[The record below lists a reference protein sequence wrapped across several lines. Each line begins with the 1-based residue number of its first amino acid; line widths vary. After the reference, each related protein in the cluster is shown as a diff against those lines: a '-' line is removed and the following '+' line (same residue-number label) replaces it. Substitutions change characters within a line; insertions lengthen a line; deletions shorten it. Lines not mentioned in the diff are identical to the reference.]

1 MVKLDRSAVPLKSG
15 KGIYLR
21 LRVSATILSG
31 YQRAARIILCNCKT
45 IGLNANFGLT
55 EPNRM
60 IWPDFYIP
68 NVTIFVFAT
77 I

>member
-1 MVKLDRSAVPLKSG
+1 MNAEDLVTTFKPG
-15 KGIYLR
+15 KGGACYAI
-21 LRVSATILSG
+21 A
-31 YQRAARIILCNCKT
+31 KT

-68 NVTIFVFAT
+68 NVTVFVFAT